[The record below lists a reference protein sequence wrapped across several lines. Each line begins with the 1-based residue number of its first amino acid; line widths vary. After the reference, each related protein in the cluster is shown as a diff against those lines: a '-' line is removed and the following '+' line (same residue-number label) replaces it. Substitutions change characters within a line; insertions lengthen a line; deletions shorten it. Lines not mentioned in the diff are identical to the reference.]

1 MSPLPMPVSKL
12 WIALRDI
19 ERLHEAH
26 GLIIERGAATKAW
39 HKDGSS
45 IYTRSGLALLC
56 ASWEAFVE
64 EVTDEALRFLIANV
78 SRPDQLPL
86 ELRKKVAKELK
97 DDRHEL
103 AVWKLADDGWR
114 AVLHDRFQSILNS
127 RLGLMNS
134 PKSEKV
140 RILIEDVIGIS
151 DVTAG
156 WSWDGFSRETVVGWM
171 DKFVTARGAIA
182 HGKQPDIE
190 IGCFGLMFFTE
201 LVIECSYR
209 TSNCIRE
216 FLYEKLNEEIWPEL
230 KTEIDW
236 MRSKDMTKYLPALD
250 HVMIFREPTMSAHY
264 AVAVKDSE
272 QAAPSNG
279 DKPQN

>member
-1 MSPLPMPVSKL
+1 MHPIPLPISKL
-12 WIALRDI
+12 WIALEDI

-64 EVTDEALRFLIANV
+64 EVTEEALRFLIANV
-78 SRPDQLPL
+78 SHPDQLPL

-97 DDRHEL
+97 EDRHEL
-103 AVWKLADDGWR
+103 AVWKLAEDSWR
-114 AVLHDRFQSILNS
+114 EVLQSRFQSILNS

-140 RILIEDVIGIS
+140 RLLIEDVVGLH

-156 WSWDGFSRETVVGWM
+156 WSWDGFSRETVVGWV
-171 DKFVTARGAIA
+171 DKFVTARGAVA
-182 HGKQPDIE
+182 HGKTPDIE
-190 IGCFGLMFFTE
+190 IGCFSLVFFTE

-209 TSNCIRE
+209 TCNCIRE
-216 FLYEKLNEEIWPEL
+216 FLIERLNREIWPEL
-230 KTEIDW
+230 KSEIDW
-236 MRSKDMTKYLPALD
+236 KRNKDMTESLPALA
-250 HVMIFREPTMSAHY
+250 HVIIFREPTMRAHY
-264 AVAVKDSE
+264 AVAIKDSE
-272 QAAPSNG
+272 QDVSPNA
-279 DKPQN
+279 